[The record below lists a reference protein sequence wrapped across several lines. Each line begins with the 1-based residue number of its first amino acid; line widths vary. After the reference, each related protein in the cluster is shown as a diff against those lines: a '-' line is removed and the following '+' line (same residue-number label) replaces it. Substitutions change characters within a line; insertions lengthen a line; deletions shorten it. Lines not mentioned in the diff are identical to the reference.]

1 MVVPAL
7 SPQPRSQLVCFTLP
21 APDSAPRNPGP
32 ASSHAHHT
40 PSLTRSARAMV
51 QRLKGE
57 AESILESRH
66 GLATQ
71 RYSFLPPESATEDS
85 DSEAEDERFRRYREL
100 PREIYRDLTR
110 PAQFQRLEAAGDYVK
125 GSSKSSKTSR
135 DRPSSIVK
143 DLGRVNISDLLHPG
157 GQGGLSSQYQVFTN
171 QSSDS
176 LNSMQRDPSLIS
188 FELARPE
195 SDTRPPGLTK
205 SDSAFTWQS
214 YSCSSR
220 ASTLSSA
227 FRDNSTDVT
236 DPGLN
241 TEVS

>member
-1 MVVPAL
+1 
-7 SPQPRSQLVCFTLP
+7 
-21 APDSAPRNPGP
+21 
-32 ASSHAHHT
+32 
-40 PSLTRSARAMV
+40 MV

-66 GLATQ
+66 GLASQ
-71 RYSFLPPESATEDS
+71 RYSFLPPDSATEDS

-110 PAQFQRLEAAGDYVK
+110 PSQFQRLEAASDEIK
-125 GSSKSSKTSR
+125 GSSNTSR
-135 DRPSSIVK
+135 ERPSSIVK
-143 DLGRVNISDLLHPG
+143 DLARVNISELLHPG
-157 GQGGLSSQYQVFTN
+157 GQSGLSSQYRVFTN

-176 LNSMQRDPSLIS
+176 LNSVQRDPSLIS
-188 FELARPE
+188 FDLARPSD
-195 SDTRPPGLTK
+195 SDTRPPGGLTK

-227 FRDNSTDVT
+227 LRDASTEVT
-236 DPGLN
+236 DPGLM
-241 TEVS
+241 TEVSRVNENRERIVNLGTL

>member
-1 MVVPAL
+1 
-7 SPQPRSQLVCFTLP
+7 
-21 APDSAPRNPGP
+21 
-32 ASSHAHHT
+32 
-40 PSLTRSARAMV
+40 MV

-66 GLATQ
+66 GLASQ
-71 RYSFLPPESATEDS
+71 RYSFLPPDSATEDS
-85 DSEAEDERFRRYREL
+85 DSEVEDERFRRYREL

-110 PAQFQRLEAAGDYVK
+110 PSQFQRLEAEE
-125 GSSKSSKTSR
+125 SSNPSK

-143 DLGRVNISDLLHPG
+143 DLARVNISELLHPG
-157 GQGGLSSQYQVFTN
+157 GQTGGLSSQYRVFTN

-176 LNSMQRDPSLIS
+176 LNSVQRDPSLIS
-188 FELARPE
+188 FDLARPVE
-195 SDTRPPGLTK
+195 PDTRPLTK

-227 FRDNSTDVT
+227 LRDASTEAT
-236 DPGLN
+236 EAM